1 VARFNYNLLITFYGL
16 LEALSLLENNADD
29 NDDYIKLK
37 MKKASLLDMI
47 KLLSWIKNKLTFI

>member
-1 VARFNYNLLITFYGL
+1 MARFNYNLLITFYGL

-47 KLLSWIKNKLTFI
+47 KLLSRIKNKLTFI

>member
-1 VARFNYNLLITFYGL
+1 MARFNYNLLITFYGL